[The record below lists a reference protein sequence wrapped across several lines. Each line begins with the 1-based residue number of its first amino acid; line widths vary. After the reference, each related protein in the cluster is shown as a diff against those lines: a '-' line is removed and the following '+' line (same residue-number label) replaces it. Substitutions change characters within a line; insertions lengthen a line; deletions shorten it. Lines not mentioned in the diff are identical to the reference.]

1 MPLLAGPVSGSFCV
15 PERLGVWMHDL
26 LMLTNHPDRLG
37 IFVGAEVNWSV
48 LPQPNNHP
56 RVAVL
61 VFGRGTL
68 MADIEAPLLVRVTTP
83 SKCDSR
89 HCPAV

>member
-1 MPLLAGPVSGSFCV
+1 MPLLAVPVSGSFCV
-15 PERLGVWMHDL
+15 PERLGVGMHEPANVDQP
-26 LMLTNHPDRLG
+26 PDHLG
-37 IFVGAEVNWSV
+37 MFVGAEVNWSV
-48 LPQPNNHP
+48 LPQQNTHP

-68 MADIEAPLLVRVTTP
+68 MADIEAPLLVRVTTA